1 MIENPELR
9 KVLRFEISVDKM
21 TKLKEEFHLMK
32 SSTRVLEDYPN
43 LNSFYSSLVNILSSV
58 DGD

>member
-21 TKLKEEFHLMK
+21 TKLKEELHVVK
-32 SSTRVLEDYPN
+32 SQTRVLDDNPH

-58 DGD
+58 DDD